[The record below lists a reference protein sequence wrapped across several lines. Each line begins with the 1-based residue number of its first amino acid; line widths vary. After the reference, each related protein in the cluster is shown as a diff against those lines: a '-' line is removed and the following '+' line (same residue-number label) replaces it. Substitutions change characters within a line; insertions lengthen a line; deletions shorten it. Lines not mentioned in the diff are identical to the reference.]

1 MKYFKI
7 IILFIISAFIFLGFI
22 EYNNSYQNDLNVFY
36 TIQKEC
42 INSSSDVLCD
52 LVLKSEAPIKLDA
65 FTLTIYI
72 FTQTVT
78 RYLVLLIPLF
88 LIFIGIEK
96 LNKKNLKKEL
106 LTIWKYSLLI
116 PILLIF
122 SFLMSILVSNNFDYQ
137 NTIGSNIAIIP
148 NEYYSVSFIIT
159 YLLVFILRSVY
170 WINLGLIS
178 YKLCK
183 NKIAAIIV
191 AYLLFI
197 ILALI
202 GDLIPGNYLA
212 FGYIWRYEYIS
223 SLLLMMLANASIA
236 IISTLII
243 LQQYKENN
251 KKKKLKS
258 L

>member
-7 IILFIISAFIFLGFI
+7 IIFFIISAFIFLGFI
-22 EYNNSYQNDLNVFY
+22 EYNNSYQNDLNKFY

-42 INSSSDVLCD
+42 INSNSYELCD

-88 LIFIGIEK
+88 LIFIGIKK
-96 LNKKNLKKEL
+96 LNKKNLKKDL
-106 LTIWKYSLLI
+106 LSIWKNSLLI

-122 SFLMSILVSNNFDYQ
+122 SFLISILVSNNFDYQ
-137 NTIGSNIAIIP
+137 NTISSNIAIIP
-148 NEYYSVSFIIT
+148 NKYYSVSFIIT

-178 YKLCK
+178 NKLCK
-183 NKIAAIIV
+183 NKIAAITI

-202 GDLIPGNYLA
+202 GDLIPGNYLS

-223 SLLLMMLANASIA
+223 SLLLMILANTSIA

-243 LQQYKENN
+243 LKQYKENN